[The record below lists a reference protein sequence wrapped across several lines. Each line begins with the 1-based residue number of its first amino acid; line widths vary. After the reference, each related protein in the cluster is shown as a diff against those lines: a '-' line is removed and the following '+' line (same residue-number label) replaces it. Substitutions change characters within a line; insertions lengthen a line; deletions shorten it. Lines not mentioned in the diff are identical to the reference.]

1 MLRYRIALAAV
12 TVTICAGTSG
22 HALSATGRAVGDLN
36 PKAITITLPADI
48 KWTKTATNERAVL
61 YGDPSKPGYYV
72 VLQKWLPHNNSR
84 PHKHPNDRYIQ
95 VLSGTW
101 WVNTGANYDPAG
113 FKPVPAGSFV
123 VHTANE
129 YHYDGAKDE
138 PALLQISGMGPDTN
152 TPAPTPKP

>member
-1 MLRYRIALAAV
+1 MSRLFSTRGAQLALALATLAV
-12 TVTICAGTSG
+12 LGGTG
-22 HALSATGRAVGDLN
+22 SARGVGQLD
-36 PKAITITLPADI
+36 PKAVTITLPNDI
-48 KWTKTATNERAVL
+48 KWNKTATSESAVL

-84 PHKHPNDRYIQ
+84 PHRHPNDRFIQ

-101 WVNTGANYDPAG
+101 WVQTGAKYDPAG

-129 YHYDGAKDE
+129 FHYDGAKDE
-138 PALLQISGMGPDTN
+138 PALLLISGMGPSTSVQ
-152 TPAPTPKP
+152 AEQK

>member
-1 MLRYRIALAAV
+1 MLRFRLALAAFLLASL
-12 TVTICAGTSG
+12 CGLSS
-22 HALSATGRAVGDLN
+22 HLSARAIGDLN

-48 KWTKTATNERAVL
+48 KWTKSATSERAVL

-84 PHKHPNDRYIQ
+84 PHKHPNDRYIT

-101 WVNTGANYDPAG
+101 WVQTGANYDPAG

-123 VHTANE
+123 VHPANE

-138 PALLQISGMGPDTN
+138 PALLQISGMGPDTS
-152 TPAPTPKP
+152 TQASAEAK

>member
-1 MLRYRIALAAV
+1 MSRLFSTRGAQLALALGTLAV
-12 TVTICAGTSG
+12 LGGTG
-22 HALSATGRAVGDLN
+22 SARGVGQLD
-36 PKAITITLPADI
+36 PKAITITLPNDI
-48 KWTKTATNERAVL
+48 KWNKTATSESAVL

-84 PHKHPNDRYIQ
+84 PHRHPNDRFIQ

-101 WVNTGANYDPAG
+101 WVQTGAKYDPAG

-129 YHYDGAKDE
+129 FHYDGAKDE
-138 PALLQISGMGPDTN
+138 PALLLISGMGPSTSVQ
-152 TPAPTPKP
+152 AEQK